1 MEIEIRQPGPGEE
14 EAVLAAEK
22 LFDNPPDAEAT
33 RRFLTEPTHHLLIAF
48 DGEGR
53 AVGFVSG
60 VEVTHP
66 DKGTEMFVYELSVE
80 ADARRQGVGRKL
92 VEALEAVARERG
104 CYGMWVLTDHDNE
117 AALATY
123 ARAGGRASPHL
134 MFEWDFTAS

>member
-14 EAVLAAEK
+14 EAVLAAEE

-48 DGEGR
+48 AGEDR

-80 ADARRQGVGRKL
+80 TDARRQGVGRKL

-104 CYGMWVLTDHDNE
+104 CYGMWVLTDDDNE

-123 ARAGGRASPHL
+123 KSAGGSASPHL
-134 MFEWDFTAS
+134 MFEWDFDAG

>member
-14 EAVLAAEK
+14 EAVLAAEE

-80 ADARRQGVGRKL
+80 KDARRQGVGRKL
-92 VEALEAVARERG
+92 VEALEAVARERE